1 MKLLNVVRK
10 KGGGIGRYLS
20 ILESLGEEVWEIDEK
35 GPPPKGYNLLVVHGI
50 VPEVA
55 RHPVPKLYYFHG
67 LRAVSPRILEGRWEF
82 NPLHLMRFRRFKCYL
97 RRFSALLF
105 PTEAM
110 RGTARRIYGVDG
122 EVLPLPFP
130 QGIRPVEVVPEG
142 KMLLWVGREAWIKG
156 YDTLLSLA
164 EALPEWDFVVVG
176 VERKGEAPPNLKSL
190 GRVPAEELGRLYR
203 EATFTLITSRYESF
217 SYVALES
224 MAAGTPVLVLERA
237 GGAAEMV
244 RRIGPGRV
252 FPTVEDMV
260 RYLKGYAG
268 ERFAGRGS
276 GSLLSPERHLKALYS
291 VAKRVAKRIAK

>member
-1 MKLLNVVRK
+1 MRLLNVVRR

-20 ILESLGEEVWEIDEK
+20 ILESLGEEVWEIEGK
-35 GPPPKGYNLLVVHGI
+35 GPPPKGYDLVVVHGV

-55 RHPVPKLYYFHG
+55 RHPAPKLYYFHG

-82 NPLHLMRFRRFKCYL
+82 NPLHIGRLWRFKRYL
-97 RRFSALLF
+97 RTFSAFLF

-110 RGTARRIYGVDG
+110 REAARRIYGVDG
-122 EVLPLPFP
+122 EVIPLPFP

-142 KMLLWVGREAWIKG
+142 RMLLWVGREAWIKG
-156 YDTLLSLA
+156 YETLLSMA
-164 EALPEWDFVVVG
+164 EALPEWDFVAVG
-176 VERKGEAPPNLKSL
+176 VGRKGKTPPNLKSL
-190 GRVPAEELGRLYR
+190 GRVPAEDLGRLYR

-252 FPTVEDMV
+252 FPTVEGMV

-268 ERFAGRGS
+268 ERFVGRGS
-276 GSLLSPERHLKALYS
+276 GSLLSPEKHLKALYS
-291 VAKRVAKRIAK
+291 VAEGIAR